1 MATLSACAAD
11 YFAGRF
17 PAAVT
22 LLDRAARL
30 FRERVH
36 RRRLGARHVPGLR
49 ALVAAS
55 TTGEFAEL
63 SSRFQAL
70 DQEARERGDRY
81 MESTLGT
88 YPGVLARL
96 AADQPGEARELGE
109 GAIAQWSQHGFHVQH
124 LTHYYGN
131 TYIDL
136 YEGDGEAA
144 WRRAERTW
152 PEIRAS
158 LLPRIQHVKVD
169 VLQLRGRSAVAAAA
183 QARDPGPLLLAAE
196 GVRPAARPREVGMGP
211 GGGDPDPGGRLL
223 DPRRRGPM
231 QAAPG
236 RRPRQGRGRAPR
248 ALRRRR
254 PASARLALWA
264 ATRAASTSPAQ
275 TPG

>member
-1 MATLSACAAD
+1 M
-11 YFAGRF
+11 
-17 PAAVT
+17 
-22 LLDRAARL
+22 
-30 FRERVH
+30 
-36 RRRLGARHVPGLR
+36 
-49 ALVAAS
+49 
-55 TTGEFAEL
+55 

-96 AADQPGEARELGE
+96 AADQPGEARDLGE

-144 WRRAERTW
+144 WRRAERSW

-183 QARDPGPLLLAAE
+183 RSQDPGPLLLAAE
-196 GVRPAARPREVGMGP
+196 AFARQLDREKMDVGP
-211 GGGDPDPGGRLL
+211 GGGHPHPGGRLL
-223 DPRRRGPM
+223 DPRR
-231 QAAPG
+231 
-236 RRPRQGRGRAPR
+236 
-248 ALRRRR
+248 
-254 PASARLALWA
+254 
-264 ATRAASTSPAQ
+264 
-275 TPG
+275 